1 MIKRSSG
8 LEAAAEQLR
17 HSSSAVTREYY
28 VEEELVMVDN
38 RAVFDDIFTQ
48 EGK

>member
-1 MIKRSSG
+1 MAADFSSAG
-8 LEAAAEQLR
+8 

-38 RAVFDDIFTQ
+38 RAVFDDIFGQ
-48 EGK
+48 GYK